1 MLKFVEDLVTVMKRV
16 RSKRNVEEEASSG
29 SLGVF
34 PPVSEVVNV
43 DFLDYV
49 SSLLDIS
56 EISKIVNARIV
67 KLRPRVYVV
76 KSRGSLTP
84 HLVYMALSF
93 CRTYVYY
100 SLALGGQVVTEFM
113 LRVMA
118 RGVLAHRAYAR
129 ALRERLRGGGIVVEE
144 VEVEGDLFGVD
155 MRGRIDLVAVVNGD
169 VRVDGRNV
177 SAIGDVYVCEVKTSR
192 KVTEGQV
199 AQVVTY
205 RRLLDLDCVPVV
217 IARDKVHHVDDV
229 EARDVLRK
237 VKCLL
242 RELSTASYPPQPETL
257 ERCRLCPLRYGI
269 CVYGVRARRL
279 REHSRGRS

>member
-1 MLKFVEDLVTVMKRV
+1 MLKFVEDLVTAMKHV
-16 RSKRNVEEEASSG
+16 RSKKSVEEEASSG

-34 PPVSEVVNV
+34 PPVSDVVNV

-56 EISKIVNARIV
+56 EISKIVNARVV

-76 KSRGSLTP
+76 RSRGNLTP

-100 SLALGGQVVTEFM
+100 SLALGGQIVTESM

-129 ALRERLRGGGIVVEE
+129 ALRERLRSGSVVVEE

-169 VRVDGRNV
+169 VRVDGRSV

-217 IARDKVHHVDDV
+217 IVRDKVHHVNDV

-237 VKCLL
+237 VKYLL

-269 CVYGVRARRL
+269 CVYAIKARRL
-279 REHSRGRS
+279 GSQSRGRS